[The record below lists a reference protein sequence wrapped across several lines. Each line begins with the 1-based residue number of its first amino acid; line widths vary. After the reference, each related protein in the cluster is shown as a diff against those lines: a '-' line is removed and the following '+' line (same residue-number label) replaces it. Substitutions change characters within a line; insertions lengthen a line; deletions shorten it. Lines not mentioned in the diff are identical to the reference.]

1 VFSTKRERTFQVL
14 LEEVH
19 SQYGREESRAIR
31 SLSDSLSEARI
42 HTNRRKEN
50 KRDVFVKVGQS
61 LKLENTLTGELGV
74 LSPAHTSYT
83 RRLRLQSSGSPS
95 SRPPWEP
102 SCVFPSLQ
110 IQVVAGEHWAG
121 VGVLVSAREGAW
133 LLHPNKAAQKVL
145 EVTTIAQL
153 SIMES
158 LGILVFRT
166 ERAGKEPGQVWV
178 YRLACLEEA
187 GVALGREQLR
197 GHAMDATKGATLYA
211 VSQPEHSVLR
221 LAVAVGRRVLVYRWK
236 HQEEWLTFTEDT
248 VQGFQLIQEVQTAE
262 APLVLTLLER
272 REQEPGGQVLV
283 GSRRGWEVVELVS
296 GEHQVVWI
304 LGPGDL
310 PTQAHEL
317 WEDDRMELLVT
328 YSCTSLVLVEEGGEW
343 AASREIHWNCQP
355 QVAGEV

>member
-1 VFSTKRERTFQVL
+1 M
-14 LEEVH
+14 
-19 SQYGREESRAIR
+19 
-31 SLSDSLSEARI
+31 
-42 HTNRRKEN
+42 
-50 KRDVFVKVGQS
+50 
-61 LKLENTLTGELGV
+61 
-74 LSPAHTSYT
+74 
-83 RRLRLQSSGSPS
+83 
-95 SRPPWEP
+95 
-102 SCVFPSLQ
+102 
-110 IQVVAGEHWAG
+110 
-121 VGVLVSAREGAW
+121 
-133 LLHPNKAAQKVL
+133 L

-248 VQGFQLIQEVQTAE
+248 VQGFQLIQEVPASSLTLWPDPPLTRALQVQTAE

-272 REQEPGGQVLV
+272 REQEPGGQVTHPPPPTMRTCTLPMKVLV

-317 WEDDRMELLVT
+317 WEDDRMELLVSRHPLVTLAQVT